1 MDSHARTTDG
11 NPEKAGIALP
21 SETSLRA
28 EIAIATR
35 LLNSLKILEYSGH
48 VSALLPGNETLL
60 VQPQEKS
67 RAEVSPED
75 LLVCDM
81 DGKVVA
87 GPKGVKPPSEVFL
100 HCEIYRARPDV
111 KSIAH
116 FHNDATNV
124 FTLVE
129 DMHLLPFKNH
139 AIRWRSGIP
148 VHADPAH
155 VSNSEQG
162 RSVAATLGAHHA
174 MQIRA
179 HGQIVTA
186 ETVRGAFID
195 SLHLV
200 ENAEAAYRAAAI
212 GKVKP
217 LTDAEL
223 DSFAHSFRRDHHIRK
238 LWSYYVRGALREGLF
253 PESWSEQK

>member
-87 GPKGVKPPSEVFL
+87 G
-100 HCEIYRARPDV
+100 
-111 KSIAH
+111 
-116 FHNDATNV
+116 
-124 FTLVE
+124 
-129 DMHLLPFKNH
+129 
-139 AIRWRSGIP
+139 
-148 VHADPAH
+148 
-155 VSNSEQG
+155 
-162 RSVAATLGAHHA
+162 
-174 MQIRA
+174 
-179 HGQIVTA
+179 
-186 ETVRGAFID
+186 
-195 SLHLV
+195 
-200 ENAEAAYRAAAI
+200 
-212 GKVKP
+212 
-217 LTDAEL
+217 
-223 DSFAHSFRRDHHIRK
+223 
-238 LWSYYVRGALREGLF
+238 
-253 PESWSEQK
+253 